1 MSLPSDN
8 PVLDV
13 RGLVYP
19 AGGRVLRRIDL
30 AVGEGETVAVLGE
43 RGAGKSVL
51 KSCLSGEL
59 DPADGTVWANG
70 QPFHL
75 MSSEAKRTFRLRH
88 HGLVHQDTAF
98 LPELA
103 VADNVALPLRFA
115 GASAVRA
122 RRRALV
128 WLERFEIA
136 EAAGARPVGLSLE
149 VLRRAALA
157 RAMVN
162 DPVLV
167 LADEPFAGLP
177 APSADTLARML
188 HSIAL
193 SHGTAVLVFTD
204 NPATAA
210 RCQRTVHLVDGR
222 TPGEPLPVA
231 AATPVKPP
239 AVPVAA
245 PADAA
250 AAATPANPT
259 DPTSPP
265 SPPAEAEADAL
276 KVGQ

>member
-1 MSLPSDN
+1 VSLPSDN

-19 AGGRVLRRIDL
+19 AGGRVLRQVSL

-59 DPADGTVWANG
+59 DPAGGTVWANG

-75 MSSEAKRTFRLRH
+75 MSPEAKRAFRLRH

-136 EAAGARPVGLSLE
+136 ETAGARPVGLSLE

-177 APSADTLARML
+177 AQSADTLARML

-210 RCQRTVHLVDGR
+210 RCQRIVHLVDGR
-222 TPGEPLPVA
+222 SPAEPLPVGA
-231 AATPVKPP
+231 AAVKPPTVPVAAADAATPVP
-239 AVPVAA
+239 AA
-245 PADAA
+245 PV
-250 AAATPANPT
+250 TPAA
-259 DPTSPP
+259 SP
-265 SPPAEAEADAL
+265 AQADAL
-276 KVGQ
+276 KVGP